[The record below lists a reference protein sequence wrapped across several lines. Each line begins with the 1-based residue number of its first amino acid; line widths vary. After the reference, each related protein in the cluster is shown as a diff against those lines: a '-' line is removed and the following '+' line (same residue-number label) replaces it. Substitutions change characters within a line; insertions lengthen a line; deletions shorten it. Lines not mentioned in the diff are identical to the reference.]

1 MSYTLNAKDALLS
14 LKEAE
19 QIILKNRGGDVTVE
33 FEDTTYKM
41 TEPFVLSPELAEL
54 SYSLTL
60 KGKGGATLD
69 GTHDVSGRE
78 FQPVDGKPYYVYQLP
93 ESLKKDGKYPLL
105 RVIYVNG
112 KMQTLVRGPESQMMY
127 NHTPIEDESGL
138 PTRALLYPSPDAFGD
153 MIVKT
158 ADGYRLADGVT
169 LPFEL
174 HLRIEWYT
182 IWMRVSAILFDD
194 HTYPDA
200 ITVEIDPR
208 DALHMNRDNMQY
220 QFSSRGGRKFNLVN
234 NLALLKTPG
243 EFYYD
248 AECGRLYL
256 CPEDGVELKNA
267 TVGLPLCERL
277 LDLSGGRSITLDGLS
292 FTGTVSNYPARE
304 AYLTNQSGNVR
315 RNPDLMTEAN
325 KDYIGFGNFV
335 NEAAVF
341 AENITDLSV
350 RGCHF
355 HDIHG
360 YALQTKGITDG
371 VTVVDCDFTHIG
383 GGAVSIGSPSG
394 WCDTNQNKNIHIENN
409 YLRHIAEVFYCCTGI
424 LITPVENLK
433 ILHNSIVNTSYTAIG
448 IGWRWQRGTWAIGEQ
463 VNNTNVEIAYNYIEN
478 YMTVLYD
485 GGAIYMLGGNCH
497 IENSTYFNFVH
508 DNYAYCGST
517 EGLPECDDTP
527 SCWYHDGASSNWHNY
542 HNAVRVEPKTL
553 SFWSYVSLQ
562 GGNGYWMKGGQQVH
576 NIKVEDNYF
585 VNLEQDYL
593 TCGHGRVMRHCELY
607 EINSTILSKEDLEAK
622 EKAILADPNHQPY
635 HRIKAKDFR
644 PIDGTN
650 IAEEI
655 NSIVTNA
662 GCDRRRGTALILDGY
677 KYKKVNA

>member
-1 MSYTLNAKDALLS
+1 MSYTINAKDALTALR
-14 LKEAE
+14 EAE
-19 QIILKNRGGDVTVE
+19 ALIRKNRGGDVTVE
-33 FEDTTYKM
+33 FADQTYKM
-41 TEPFVLSPELAEL
+41 TEPFVLSSDLAEYP
-54 SYSLTL
+54 YSLTL
-60 KGKGGATLD
+60 KGEGGATLD
-69 GTHDVSGRE
+69 GCFDVCGSE
-78 FQPVDGKPYYVYQLP
+78 LSLVDGKPYSVYQLP
-93 ESLKKDGKYPLL
+93 DSLKKDGKYPLL

-112 KMQTLVRGPESQMMY
+112 RMQTLVRGPETRMMHD
-127 NHTPIEDESGL
+127 HTPITDENGQ
-138 PTRALLYPSPDAFGD
+138 PTRAILYPPPDAFGD
-153 MIVKT
+153 MLEKT
-158 ADGYRLADGVT
+158 EDGYRLADGVT

-182 IWMRVSAILFDD
+182 IWMRVSDILFDD
-194 HTYPDA
+194 KTYPDA
-200 ITVEIDPR
+200 IAVEIDPR
-208 DALHMNRDNMQY
+208 DALHMNQNNMQY
-220 QFSSRGGRKFNLVN
+220 PFSSRGGRKFNLAN

-248 AECGRLYL
+248 AENGRLYL
-256 CPEDGVELKNA
+256 CPEDGVDLKSA
-267 TVGLPLCERL
+267 TVGLPLCECL
-277 LDLSGGRSITLDGLS
+277 LNLSGGKNITLEGLA

-315 RNPDLMTEAN
+315 RDPALMTEAN
-325 KDYIGFGNFV
+325 KGYVGFGSFV
-335 NEAAVF
+335 DEAAVF
-341 AENITDLSV
+341 AENITGLSL
-350 RGCHF
+350 RGCSF

-360 YALQTKGITDG
+360 YALRTKGITDG
-371 VTVVDCDFTHIG
+371 LTVLDSDFTHIG
-383 GGAVSIGSPSG
+383 GGAISLGSPCG

-433 ILHNSIVNTSYTAIG
+433 ILRNSIVNTSYTAIG
-448 IGWRWQRGTWAIGEQ
+448 IGWSWSRGTWPIGEH

-517 EGLPECDDTP
+517 EGLHECDDTP
-527 SCWYHDGASSNWHNY
+527 SCWYHDGASSNWYNY

-562 GGNGYWMKGGQQVH
+562 GGNGYWMNGGQQVH

-593 TCGHGRVMRHCELY
+593 TCGHGRVMRYNELY
-607 EINSTILSKEDLEAK
+607 EINSTILSKADLEAK
-622 EKAILADPNHQPY
+622 EKAILADPNHQPF
-635 HRIKAKDFR
+635 HRIKAADFR
-644 PIDGTN
+644 PIDGTG
-650 IAEEI
+650 IAGEI
-655 NSIVTNA
+655 NSIVVNA
-662 GCDRRRGTALILDGY
+662 GCDRRRGTPLDLDGY